1 MIGPKAWVEVQPPSP
16 AARPRRLN
24 PILGNGKGV
33 ALPFLGG
40 TCGLLGDSCGRPEL
54 ARRDAD
60 QALEVVGE
68 LALVR
73 KAGVRGDLRQ
83 GQVGSCL
90 QELPGPLDAAGDDVL
105 VRRQPGGGLELVR
118 SGRG

>member
-16 AARPRRLN
+16 AARPRRRN

-60 QALEVVGE
+60 QALEVTGE
-68 LALVR
+68 LALFR
-73 KAGVRGDLRQ
+73 EAGEY
-83 GQVGSCL
+83 SST
-90 QELPGPLDAAGDDVL
+90 
-105 VRRQPGGGLELVR
+105 QPVPSRFFRLTSTACTIALWA
-118 SGRG
+118 